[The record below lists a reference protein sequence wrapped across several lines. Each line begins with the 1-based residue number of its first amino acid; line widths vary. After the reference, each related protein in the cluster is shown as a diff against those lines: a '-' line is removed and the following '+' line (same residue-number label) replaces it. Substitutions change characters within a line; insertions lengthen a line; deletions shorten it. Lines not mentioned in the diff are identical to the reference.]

1 MVLGE
6 PNLFAYLALFLW
18 VPVTLVAFSRLR
30 PPMATMVCVLGGA
43 MFLPE
48 QLAVDPPLLP
58 PMDKRSLTAV
68 WALVGCLWKARDR
81 IKTAKPL
88 RGMDALFLLVL
99 FGNVGTA
106 LTNGDPLVTGTVT
119 RQGLTLYDAFAGGVK
134 DLLSLYL
141 PFLLGRAMLRTERDL
156 RDLMRVLTI
165 CGIVYAALA
174 LIEIRLSPQ
183 LHRWFYG
190 YHQAAFGM
198 TIRFGGYRPTIFMLT
213 GLAMAMFVLS
223 TTIAAWTR
231 WRAGE
236 LKRPWIPLFLTAV
249 LVLCKSTGAI
259 IYGLGVIPLII
270 LIKKPRM
277 WLASG
282 LALMV
287 LLFPLLRG
295 TDVFPTDTLVEW
307 AHHINEERALSLW
320 FRFDQ
325 EDQLLERARER
336 IYFGWGPYNR
346 NRIFDPETGDD
357 LSVTDGDWMIQV
369 GERGVIGFIGLYGL
383 LALSVLVAQRRLK
396 EIRSHRARILL
407 SGLGLLS
414 ALQTV
419 DLLPNGLFHFL
430 PFFFAGCVAG
440 LSQGMANAARWERRE
455 AQRTRTA
462 RVGRMMRAA
471 EHTAGL
477 HSRTP

>member
-18 VPVTLVAFSRLR
+18 VPVTMVAFSRLR

-81 IKTAKPL
+81 IRAARPL
-88 RGMDALFLLVL
+88 RGMDVLFLLVL
-99 FGNVGTA
+99 VGNIGTA
-106 LTNGDPLVTGTVT
+106 LTNRDPLVTGMVT

-165 CGIVYAALA
+165 CGLVYAVLA
-174 LIEIRLSPQ
+174 LVEIRLSPQ
-183 LHRWFYG
+183 LHRWLYG
-190 YHQAAFGM
+190 YHQMDFGM
-198 TIRFGGYRPTIFMLT
+198 TLRFGGYRPMIFMLT
-213 GLAMAMFVLS
+213 GLAMAMYVLS
-223 TTIAAWTR
+223 TTLAAWAR

-236 LKRPWIPLFLTAV
+236 LEKPWIPLFLTAV
-249 LVLCKSTGAI
+249 LILCKSTGAI
-259 IYGLGVIPLII
+259 IYGIGVIPLMI
-270 LIKKPRM
+270 LTKKPRM

-282 LALMV
+282 LALLV

-295 TDVFPTDTLVEW
+295 LDVFPTDTLVEW

-325 EDQLLERARER
+325 EDQLLARARER

-346 NRIFDPETGDD
+346 NRVFDPETGED

-369 GERGVIGFIGLYGL
+369 GERGVIGFFGLYGL
-383 LALSVLVAQRRLK
+383 LVLALLLAYGRLK
-396 EIRSHRARILL
+396 EIRSHRARVLL
-407 SGLGLLS
+407 AGLGLIS

-430 PFFFAGCVAG
+430 PFFFAGCVTG
-440 LSQGMANAARWERRE
+440 LSAGMANDARC
-455 AQRTRTA
+455 QRRTA
-462 RVGRMMRAA
+462 RRASVVRGRRRL
-471 EHTAGL
+471 EE
-477 HSRTP
+477 SRCSRNH